1 MKINSLLIK
10 NFKTIHEL
18 NIDDIDNA
26 MIVVGKNSTGKTT
39 ILHAIRAVAGKYDVK
54 ATDFHN
60 PERNIEIAVELEISD
75 DDIRIFY
82 KSGTLSIY
90 KTFSMWYDEFC
101 LKLPSFTKG
110 KDEYE
115 SMYSAEGD
123 QKYMRPGI
131 AKGEVYIR
139 SDLADNP
146 ELATQGQMF
155 LPSEING
162 IVNTEYRAQITDTGL
177 GGILRFVYVVD
188 PDLNIRYSDG
198 INRNNSN
205 IKKVFP
211 NCHFIDANRNVK
223 DIQNDIFFSETED
236 ALIPIRDNF
245 CFEDPAKHCVDC
257 FRCIP
262 KITEKKHEEL
272 TIVETVRLLEYKLMQ
287 IKLDSFMDKLN
298 LYFTRNSGRQQNIKF
313 VMNLNTDN
321 LLKLDASVLNKERYS
336 ADSVETMS
344 AGAKSIYI
352 FSLLQTYI
360 EESNSIPS
368 IIMIEDPEIYL
379 HPQLQKV
386 ASEIL
391 YKLSSKNQVFFS
403 THSPNMIFNFNSK
416 QIKQV
421 VLDEYGNT
429 SLNENTDI
437 DVILDDLGYSANDL
451 MNVNFVFI
459 VEGKQDSNRL
469 PLLLDKYYS
478 EIYNDDGTLQRVSI
492 ITTNSCTNIKTY
504 ANLKYI
510 NKLYLKD
517 QFLMIRDSDGKD
529 PQSLVKQLCNYY
541 FARSQEDKGNIPRIQ
556 PRNVLVLKYYSFENY
571 FLNPEVMTKIGVIKS
586 EEEFYNILLDKFK
599 SYLHK
604 IASVK
609 RMKEVTGLMIRT
621 KEDIKRN
628 METIKIYVRG
638 HNLFDIFYGRYKG
651 EKETEIL
658 KAYIDEAPRSDFADI
673 LNAIDNF
680 IYFMNR
686 RRDDEE
692 DNAEILQEQMYSK
705 HKKKKR
711 KKGKGK
717 NRQ

>member
-10 NFKTIHEL
+10 NFKTIREL

-39 ILHAIRAVAGKYDVK
+39 ILHAIRAVAGKYEVK
-54 ATDFHN
+54 STDFHN
-60 PERNIEIAVELEISD
+60 PERNIEIAVELGISS
-75 DDIRIFY
+75 DDIRVFY
-82 KSGTLSIY
+82 KSGVLSIY

-110 KDEYE
+110 RDEYE
-115 SMYSAEGD
+115 LVSNEEGEAQPENKD
-123 QKYMRPGI
+123 TV
-131 AKGEVYIR
+131 KGEVYIR
-139 SDLADNP
+139 SDLSDNADMVP
-146 ELATQGQMF
+146 KGQLYM
-155 LPSEING
+155 PSEFTG
-162 IVNTEYRAQITDTGL
+162 LVGSQPHAQITDTDL
-177 GGILRFVYVVD
+177 GGILRFVFVVD

-198 INRNNSN
+198 VNRNNSN
-205 IKKVFP
+205 IKKVIP
-211 NCHFIDANRNVK
+211 NCHFIDASRNIK
-223 DIQNDIFFSETED
+223 DIQNDIFFSETDD
-236 ALIPIRDNF
+236 ALIPIRDNY
-245 CFEDPAKHCVDC
+245 CFEDPAKPCMDC

-262 KITEKKHEEL
+262 GILKKQPEEL
-272 TIVETVRLLEYKLMQ
+272 SVVETVRLLEYKLMQ
-287 IKLDSFMDKLN
+287 IKLDSFMEKLN
-298 LYFTRNSGRQQNIKF
+298 LYYTRNSGRQQNIKF

-321 LLKLDASVLNKERYS
+321 LLRLDTAVLNRDRYS

-368 IIMIEDPEIYL
+368 LIMIEDPEIYL

-421 VLDEYGNT
+421 VLDEEGNT
-429 SLNENTDI
+429 SLNENSDI
-437 DVILDDLGYSANDL
+437 DTILDDLGYSANDL

-469 PLLLDKYYS
+469 PLLLNKYYS

-529 PQSLVKQLCNYY
+529 PQALVKQLCNYY
-541 FARSQEDKGNIPRIQ
+541 FSRSQEDKGNLPRIQ

-571 FLNPEVMTKIGVIKS
+571 FLNPEVMVKIGVLRH
-586 EEEFYNILLDKFK
+586 EEEFYNTLLDKFK

-609 RMKEVTGLMIRT
+609 RMKEATGLIIRT

-638 HNLFDIFYGRYKG
+638 HNLFDIFYGKYKG

-658 KAYIDEAPRSDFADI
+658 KAYIDAAPRSDFADI

-692 DNAEILQEQMYSK
+692 DNAEIGQEQVYTK

-711 KKGKGK
+711 HKGK
-717 NRQ
+717 NRQV